1 MAQEVKNLL
10 ANAGDT
16 GLIPGFGRSP
26 EGENGNTLQY
36 SYLGNPTDRGASQVM
51 VHGGHKESDMTEY
64 ARTFYLAFLGKLS
77 LSCKWRYS

>member
-26 EGENGNTLQY
+26 EGGNGNTLQY
-36 SYLGNPTDRGASQVM
+36 SCLGNPTDRGASQVM
-51 VHGGHKESDMTEY
+51 VHGGHKESDTTEH
-64 ARTFYLAFLGKLS
+64 ACTFYPAFLGKLS
-77 LSCKWRYS
+77 LLCKWRYS